1 MMKKEDLHS
10 VENIYMLGI
19 GGIGMSALARYFLSL
34 GKKVSGY
41 DSVSTRL
48 TDDLIREG
56 SEIHFTTDIA
66 YVKENFPDVMDLL
79 VIYTPAIPADHPE
92 LNFFRRGGY
101 QMKKRAELLGI
112 ISDSKD
118 CIAVA
123 GTHGK
128 TTVTAM
134 VTHLLKVAGKP
145 CNAFLGGISK
155 NYQTNAVLTSE
166 EGWIVLEADEFDRS
180 FLHLHPNICIVTSC
194 DPDHLDVYGSGEKV
208 KDTFCQF
215 ISQTDP
221 EGHLIYQK
229 DAALDCIPALSLKS
243 STYALEEGA
252 DFWAKNFR
260 LKDGLYRFD
269 VETPEGLIGDVG
281 LGVPGI
287 INIENALSV
296 VGLAR
301 LLNIG
306 DDLLREALSTF
317 SGVQRRFDV
326 MINRTDMVY
335 IDDYA
340 HHPRELDACIQ
351 SVRKIYPDRKITGIF
366 QPHLYSRTR
375 DFAGDFARSLSQL
388 DALVLLDIYPAREKP
403 LEGVDAGLIFNQT
416 EMADKI
422 LISSAQ
428 LMTVL
433 EERQPEVLLTLGA
446 GDINQFVEPIMKL
459 YKGGPAR

>member
-1 MMKKEDLHS
+1 MKKEDLRS
-10 VENIYMLGI
+10 VENIYMIGI

-34 GKKVSGY
+34 GKTVTGY
-41 DSVSTRL
+41 DRVSTRL

-56 SEIHFTTDIA
+56 SDIHFTTDLA
-66 YVKENFPDVMDLL
+66 YVKEKFTDVDNLL
-79 VIYTPAIPADHPE
+79 VIYTPAIPADHLE
-92 LNFFRRGGY
+92 LSFFRKGGY
-101 QMKKRAELLGI
+101 QMMKRAELLGI
-112 ISDSKD
+112 ISDSEN

-128 TTVTAM
+128 TTVTTM
-134 VTHLLKVAGKP
+134 VTHLLKVAGIK

-155 NYQTNAVLTSE
+155 NYKTNSVLSGE
-166 EGWIVLEADEFDRS
+166 EGWMVLEADEFDRS
-180 FLHLHPNICIVTSC
+180 FLHLHPDICIVTSC
-194 DPDHLDVYGSGEKV
+194 DPDHLDVYGSVENLKN
-208 KDTFCQF
+208 TFCQF

-221 EGHLIYQK
+221 DGHIIYHQ
-229 DAALDCIPALSLKS
+229 DVPLDCIRTLPPKS
-243 STYALEEGA
+243 WSYALEDGA
-252 DFWAKNFR
+252 DFTAVNLS

-269 VETPEGLIGDVG
+269 VETPEGLIADVG
-281 LGVPGI
+281 LGVPGL

-306 DDLLREALSTF
+306 DDLVREALSTF

-326 MINRTDMVY
+326 MINRTGMVY

-375 DFAGDFARSLSQL
+375 DFAGEFARSLSNL
-388 DALVLLDIYPAREKP
+388 DELILLDIYPAREAP
-403 LEGVDAGLIFNQT
+403 VEGVDSRLIFDQT
-416 EMADKI
+416 DMADKV
-422 LISSAQ
+422 LINKEQ
-428 LMTVL
+428 LLLVL

-446 GDINQFVEPIMKL
+446 GDIDQFVEPIVKL
-459 YKGGPAR
+459 FGGGPVK

>member
-1 MMKKEDLHS
+1 MKKEDLHS
-10 VENIYMLGI
+10 VENIYMIGI

-34 GKKVSGY
+34 GKTVTGY
-41 DSVSTRL
+41 DRVSTRL

-56 SEIHFTTDIA
+56 SEIHFTTDLA
-66 YVKENFPDVMDLL
+66 YVKEKFTDVENLL
-79 VIYTPAIPADHPE
+79 VIYTPAIPADHLE
-92 LNFFRRGGY
+92 LSFFRKGGY
-101 QMKKRAELLGI
+101 QMMKRAELLGI
-112 ISDSKD
+112 ISDSEN

-128 TTVTAM
+128 TTVTTM
-134 VTHLLKVAGKP
+134 VTHMLKVAGIT

-155 NYQTNAVLTSE
+155 NYQTNAVLSGE
-166 EGWIVLEADEFDRS
+166 EGWMVLEADEFDRS

-194 DPDHLDVYGSGEKV
+194 DPDHLDVYGSVEKI

-221 EGHLIYQK
+221 GGHIIYHQ
-229 DAALDCIPALSLKS
+229 DVPLDCIRTLPPKS
-243 STYALEEGA
+243 WSYALEDGA
-252 DFWAKNFR
+252 DFTAVNLS

-269 VETPEGLIGDVG
+269 VETPEGLIADVG
-281 LGVPGI
+281 LGVPGL

-306 DDLLREALSTF
+306 DDLVREALTTF

-326 MINRTDMVY
+326 MINRTGMVY

-351 SVRKIYPDRKITGIF
+351 SVRKMYPDRKITGIF

-375 DFAGDFARSLSQL
+375 DFAGEFARSLSHL
-388 DALVLLDIYPAREKP
+388 DELILLDIYPAREAP
-403 LEGVDAGLIFNQT
+403 VEGVDSRLIFDQT
-416 EMADKI
+416 DMADKV
-422 LISSAQ
+422 LINKEQ
-428 LMTVL
+428 LLLVL
-433 EERQPEVLLTLGA
+433 EERQPEVLLTMGA
-446 GDINQFVEPIMKL
+446 GDIDQFVEPIVKL
-459 YKGGPAR
+459 YGGGPAK

>member
-1 MMKKEDLHS
+1 MKKEDLHN
-10 VENIYMLGI
+10 VENIYMIGI

-34 GKKVSGY
+34 GKTVTGY
-41 DSVSTRL
+41 DRLSTRL

-56 SEIHFTTDIA
+56 SEIHFTTDLA
-66 YVKENFPDVMDLL
+66 YVKENFPDVENLL
-79 VIYTPAIPADHPE
+79 VIYTPAIPADHLE
-92 LNFFRRGGY
+92 LSFFRKGGY
-101 QMKKRAELLGI
+101 QIMKRAELLGI
-112 ISDSKD
+112 ISDNEN

-128 TTVTAM
+128 TTVTTM
-134 VTHLLKVAGKP
+134 VTHLLKVAGIP

-155 NYQTNAVLTSE
+155 NYQTNAILSGE
-166 EGWIVLEADEFDRS
+166 EGWMVLEADEFDRS

-194 DPDHLDVYGSGEKV
+194 DPDHLDVYGSAGNV
-208 KDTFCQF
+208 KDSFCQF

-221 EGHLIYQK
+221 DGYIIYQQ
-229 DAALDCIPALSLKS
+229 DVPLDCIRELPPKS
-243 STYALEEGA
+243 RSYALEDGA
-252 DFWAKNFR
+252 DITAVNLG

-269 VETPEGLIGDVG
+269 VETPEGLIADVG
-281 LGVPGI
+281 LGVPGL

-317 SGVQRRFDV
+317 SGVRRRFDV
-326 MINRTDMVY
+326 MINRRGMVY

-375 DFAGDFARSLSQL
+375 DFAGEFARSLSHL
-388 DALVLLDIYPAREKP
+388 DALILLDIYPAREVP
-403 LEGVDAGLIFNQT
+403 LEGVDSGLIYDQT
-416 EMADKI
+416 EMEDKV
-422 LISSAQ
+422 LIHKEQ
-428 LMTVL
+428 LMPVL

-446 GDINQFVEPIMKL
+446 GDIDQFVEPIVKL
-459 YKGGPAR
+459 YGGGPAK

>member
-1 MMKKEDLHS
+1 MKKVDIHS
-10 VENIYMLGI
+10 IDNIYMIGI

-34 GKKVSGY
+34 GETVTGY
-41 DSVSTRL
+41 DRSSTPL
-48 TDDLIREG
+48 TDELIREG
-56 SEIHFTTDIA
+56 SDIHFSSDLA
-66 YVKENFPDVMDLL
+66 YVKEMFPDVENLL
-79 VIYTPAIPADHPE
+79 VVYTPAIPADHLE
-92 LNFFRRGGY
+92 LSFFRRGGY
-101 QMKKRAELLGI
+101 QIKKRAELLGI
-112 ISDSKD
+112 ISDSGK

-128 TTVTAM
+128 TTVTTM
-134 VTHLLKVAGKP
+134 VTHLLKVAGIA

-155 NYQTNAVLTSE
+155 NYQTNAVLSGE
-166 EGWIVLEADEFDRS
+166 EGWMVIEADEFDRS

-194 DPDHLDVYGSGEKV
+194 DPDHLDVYGSVEKL

-221 EGHLIYQK
+221 NGHIFHQQDVQLN
-229 DAALDCIPALSLKS
+229 CIGTLPTKARS
-243 STYALEEGA
+243 YALEGGA
-252 DFWAKNFR
+252 DFRAKNLR
-260 LKDGLYRFD
+260 LKHGLYLFD
-269 VETPEGLIGDVG
+269 VETPEGLIADVG
-281 LGVPGI
+281 LGVPGL

-296 VGLAR
+296 VCLAR

-306 DDLLREALSTF
+306 DDLVREALSTF

-326 MINRTDMVY
+326 KINRTGMVY

-375 DFAGDFARSLSQL
+375 DFAGEFARSLSQL
-388 DALVLLDIYPAREKP
+388 DALILLDIYPAREAP
-403 LEGVDAGLIFNQT
+403 LEGVESALIFDQID
-416 EMADKI
+416 MADKV
-422 LISSAQ
+422 LIHREQ
-428 LMTVL
+428 LLPVL

-446 GDINQFVEPIMKL
+446 GDIDQFVEPIVKL
-459 YKGGPAR
+459 YEGGPAK